1 MSVAAAQHM
10 MLEVWR
16 QTRSPVIRRHSVSRP
31 SPAREQPAPPHTSR

>member
-31 SPAREQPAPPHTSR
+31 SPREQPAPPHTSR